1 MLLFFYEQ
9 PKDKNIL
16 RNRLK
21 CFGKKTCFFPNQKET
36 FLHFHINILNSLALK
51 PTEGRLIEDHMKLQQ
66 PAMLKFLLGSA
77 ILALPPA

>member
-1 MLLFFYEQ
+1 MLLFFYEL

-16 RNRLK
+16 RNCLK
-21 CFGKKTCFFPNQKET
+21 CFGKKNCFFPNQKET

-51 PTEGRLIEDHMKLQQ
+51 PTEGRLVEDHMKLQQ
-66 PAMLKFLLGSA
+66 PVMLKFLLGSA